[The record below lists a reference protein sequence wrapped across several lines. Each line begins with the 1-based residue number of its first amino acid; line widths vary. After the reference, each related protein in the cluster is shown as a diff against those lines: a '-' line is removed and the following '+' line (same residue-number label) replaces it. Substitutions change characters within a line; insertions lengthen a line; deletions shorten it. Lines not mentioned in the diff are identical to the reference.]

1 MSEQKVPLTEALEV
15 LLRFGTLMLR
25 AGDTAFRVR
34 DAMGMLAESM
44 GLDGLDL
51 QVTLNSMTATVR
63 RGEAYATLTHEI
75 APIGINSW
83 RIAELERLAQAKPR
97 DLTPKVLGAK
107 LDAIEAVPSLRPVL
121 VVAIAIGLASGS
133 FSYLNG
139 GDLLGTVAAVIAGGL
154 GQALRALLFVR
165 RLNQYAV
172 TALCAIFTAGLYC
185 ILIATLAPTGFGPG
199 QAAGFVFSV
208 LFLVPGFP
216 LVAGL
221 LDLMQHQLAA
231 GIVRL
236 SYAAMILLAAAI
248 GLSAVAAVAGL
259 TVAPAPD
266 APYRLD
272 ALAIAL
278 RALASFVGG
287 CGFAILYNSS
297 GRAVI
302 TVGILSLLGNDLRLA
317 LHDFGVPLAPATFCG
332 ALLAGL
338 LASLVRAWWHEP
350 RIALTVPSIIIMTP
364 GLYFFQTI
372 VMLNQGEV
380 LPAVQAGATCFFIV
394 GAMAVGLAAARFLT
408 ERRWLVEA

>member
-1 MSEQKVPLTEALEV
+1 
-15 LLRFGTLMLR
+15 
-25 AGDTAFRVR
+25 
-34 DAMGMLAESM
+34 
-44 GLDGLDL
+44 
-51 QVTLNSMTATVR
+51 MTATVR
-63 RGEAYATLTHEI
+63 RGEEYATLTREI

-154 GQALRALLFVR
+154 GQGLRALLFIR
-165 RLNQYAV
+165 RGNQYAV
-172 TALCAIFTAGLYC
+172 TALCAVFTAGLYC
-185 ILIATLAPTGFGPG
+185 LLIAALAPTGFGPG
-199 QAAGFVFSV
+199 QAAGFIFSV

-216 LVAGL
+216 LIAGL

-236 SYAAMILLAAAI
+236 FYGVMILLAAAI

-259 TVAPAPD
+259 TVAPAPTTAYHLD
-266 APYRLD
+266 API
-272 ALAIAL
+272 IAL
-278 RALASFVGG
+278 HALASLVGG

-297 GRAVI
+297 TRAVI
-302 TVGILSLLGNDLRLA
+302 AVGILSLLGNDLRLA
-317 LHDFGVPLAPATFCG
+317 LYDFGMPLAPATFCG
-332 ALLAGL
+332 ALLVGL
-338 LASLVRAWWHEP
+338 LASLVRAWWREP

-364 GLYFFQTI
+364 GLYAFQTI

-380 LPAVQAGATCFFIV
+380 LPAMQAGASCFFIV
-394 GAMAVGLAAARFLT
+394 GGMAMGLAAARFVT
-408 ERRWLVEA
+408 ERRWLVED